1 MSILSRNCCSR
12 QNIVFTICQFKAGHT
27 FNVFPDEAFM
37 QGTIRSYDV
46 ATRERVIERIEKIAT
61 EVAEA
66 MECRAELDIWRQ
78 YPAVINHP
86 KETEHVKRLATKWFG
101 P

>member
-1 MSILSRNCCSR
+1 
-12 QNIVFTICQFKAGHT
+12 
-27 FNVFPDEAFM
+27 M